1 MTAPR
6 LDNRAFL
13 VLAVLLI
20 AIGVPSAYYGV
31 SRMFDRWLWLNDMH
45 YFYDAAK
52 VVLDGNHEILY
63 DIQARSDAGYGV
75 DPNDQVFPYPATVA
89 YLLTPL
95 TLTDIAS
102 ARYWFTGFCIGVIV
116 LIAVVG
122 WLWSRDWR
130 FSVLV
135 LLAAASS
142 FTVYETLRF
151 QQLAPILALL
161 LSISLLTAASTK
173 SIAGGFLTSL
183 LVMKP
188 SIAVAPL
195 GLITVRRGYAQIAA
209 AVAGGALIFF
219 VIPLLVVG
227 VDGLRDY
234 FEMLSR
240 YRNESFLL
248 NGNLTA
254 GAGWMLG
261 WQSIVGR
268 LTERDPNVYLVVGL
282 DILTVLVM
290 LRVWLRGRYFE
301 SYLAGTLTTLLV
313 VPHVLWYD
321 WTILIGVA
329 PFVAYANRS
338 LPLVGLLVALHAA
351 ISLDSYLIVTWPIFD
366 AYPVPTPLLAG
377 AILLYLAFAPVPRAT
392 TRQEPVE
399 GDTGHLVPAT

>member
-6 LDNRAFL
+6 LDNRVFL
-13 VLAVLLI
+13 LLAVPLL
-20 AIGVPSAYYGV
+20 ALAAPCAYFGV
-31 SRMFDRWLWLNDMH
+31 SRMFSEWLWLSDMH

-52 VVLDGNHEILY
+52 VVVDGNHEILY
-63 DIQARSDAGYGV
+63 DIRARFDAGYGV

-89 YLLTPL
+89 YLLAPL
-95 TLTDIAS
+95 TLTDVAS
-102 ARYWFTGFCIGVIV
+102 ARYWFTGLCIGMLV
-116 LIAVVG
+116 LIAAIG
-122 WLWSRDWR
+122 WHWSRDWR

-161 LSISLLTAASTK
+161 LTLSLLSAASTK
-173 SIAGGFLTSL
+173 SIAGGFLSSL

-195 GLITVRRGYAQIAA
+195 ALITMRRGYAQIAGA
-209 AVAGGALIFF
+209 IAGGALIFF
-219 VIPLLVVG
+219 AVPLLVVG

-234 FEMLSR
+234 FDMLGK

-248 NGNLTA
+248 HGKFTA

-261 WQSIVGR
+261 WQSIAGR
-268 LTERDPNVYLVVGL
+268 LSESDPNAYLVVGL
-282 DILTVLVM
+282 DVVTVLIM
-290 LRVWLRGRYFE
+290 LKVWLRGRYFE

-329 PFVAYANRS
+329 PFAAYANRS
-338 LPLVGLLVALHAA
+338 LPLVALLFALHAA
-351 ISLDSYLIVTWPIFD
+351 ISFDSYMIVTRPIFD

-377 AILLYLAFAPVPRAT
+377 AILLYLAFGPLRQSIPEVPEEQGQR
-392 TRQEPVE
+392 R
-399 GDTGHLVPAT
+399 LVPAA